1 VLGLGLGLGLVRNSS
16 SVQVGVLAVANL
28 SRFHL
33 EYTELRPE
41 AAAPAA
47 ARPDG
52 VRAVSASAFNCFNLG
67 GVNNDDQTRART
79 RTLTLTRALTLSR
92 RRRLPRVAL

>member
-1 VLGLGLGLGLVRNSS
+1 M
-16 SVQVGVLAVANL
+16 QVGVLAVANL

-52 VRAVSASAFNCFNLG
+52 VRAVPASAFNCFNLG
-67 GVNNDDQTRART
+67 ASTTIKPEPEPKR
-79 RTLTLTRALTLSR
+79 
-92 RRRLPRVAL
+92 

>member
-1 VLGLGLGLGLVRNSS
+1 MGLVSNSS
-16 SVQVGVLAVANL
+16 SVQVGVLALANL

-52 VRAVSASAFNCFNLG
+52 VRAVPASAFNCFNLG
-67 GVNNDDQTRART
+67 GVNNEDQTRARTQT
-79 RTLTLTRALTLSR
+79 RTLTLTRTLSR
-92 RRRLPRVAL
+92 GRRLPRVAL

>member
-1 VLGLGLGLGLVRNSS
+1 MLGLGLGLGLVRNSS

-52 VRAVSASAFNCFNLG
+52 VPASAFNCFNLG